1 MSSSN
6 AADGL
11 YLVQIHRWLFLR
23 KAFGINP
30 DGTPITNIKEF
41 NDEPPKVYRS
51 VKSFEQYNDIVR
63 ILTYWGDDAFLATA
77 DKDDPRVKEICR
89 FRGMN
94 EKVGYN
100 LTHTLNSCKPSSLT
114 GHPKPFFYI
123 KRVMVPSFTHWKSLT
138 PSWRFTP
145 NKAI

>member
-1 MSSSN
+1 MSSNN

-11 YLVQIHRWLFLR
+11 YLVHMHRRLFLH

-41 NDEPPKVYRS
+41 NDAPPKVYRS
-51 VKSFEQYNDIVR
+51 VKSFEQYNEIVR

-77 DKDDPRVKEICR
+77 DEVDPRVKEIRR

-94 EKVGYN
+94 KKVGYN
-100 LTHTLNSCKPSSLT
+100 ANPD
-114 GHPKPFFYI
+114 
-123 KRVMVPSFTHWKSLT
+123 V
-138 PSWRFTP
+138 
-145 NKAI
+145 